1 MNLIDLRAFAR
12 IAELSSISA
21 AARTLCLPK
30 SSISRSLTRLE
41 ADIGAVLVDR
51 SARHLRLTDA
61 GGLFRPHA
69 LRILA
74 DVDEAGTALDGFAG
88 VPRGTLRVSVPFTLA
103 VALIAPMLPSF
114 LANHP
119 EVRVVLDVENRVID
133 MPVEAADL
141 VIRVGMLSD
150 SDLIARRLLTT
161 EVWTCASPAYLDKH
175 GTPITV
181 GGLSG
186 HALVGGFDRPMIWSY
201 RSPDG
206 KPEQIEFR
214 PANVVSDSAVLEG
227 LLIGGA
233 GIGRLPHFLARKSVA
248 SGHLVHLLSD
258 TRGDTIDIH
267 AIYASHRSLSAKVR
281 VFIDALVSE
290 LAKECVDPP
299 F

>member
-1 MNLIDLRAFAR
+1 M
-12 IAELSSISA
+12 
-21 AARTLCLPK
+21 
-30 SSISRSLTRLE
+30 
-41 ADIGAVLVDR
+41 
-51 SARHLRLTDA
+51 
-61 GGLFRPHA
+61 
-69 LRILA
+69 
-74 DVDEAGTALDGFAG
+74 DEAGTALDGFVG

-114 LANHP
+114 LASYK
-119 EVRVVLDVENRVID
+119 EVRVVLDVENRIID

-141 VIRVGMLSD
+141 VIRVGILPD
-150 SDLIARRLLTT
+150 SDLIARHLLTT
-161 EVWTCASPAYLDKH
+161 EVWTCASPAYLAKY

-181 GGLSG
+181 DDLSG

-201 RSPDG
+201 RAPDG

-233 GIGRLPHFLARKSVA
+233 GIGRLPDFLARKSVA

-281 VFIDALVSE
+281 VFIDTLVSE
-290 LAKECVDPP
+290 LGRKCVNPP
-299 F
+299 SH